1 MKDVQK
7 LVSMANQIGD
17 FFKAQPEDKAIVGIA
32 DHIVKFWS
40 RPMKE
45 PIFAHMKAGGKDVH
59 PLVEKALRRLMEQAK

>member
-17 FFKAQPEDKAIVGIA
+17 FFKAQPEEKAVAGIA
-32 DHIVKFWS
+32 DHIVKFWN

-45 PIFAHMKAGGKDVH
+45 PIFAHVKAGAPGLH
-59 PLVEKALRRLMEQAK
+59 PQVEQAVRRLMEAAK